1 MAQYI
6 REAQVLK
13 MSNKAAGLE
22 KFQAYAK
29 PRKIFLRENT
39 YGFYKVTH
47 ARKTSV
53 LEACRAAMVD
63 RNGQTVT
70 GWLLNLANKQR
81 VFKPDAAGYQVY
93 PVAV

>member
-6 REAQVLK
+6 KEQQALSL
-13 MSNKAAGLE
+13 SNKAAGLD
-22 KFQAYAK
+22 KFKAYAK
-29 PRKIFLRENT
+29 SRKIFLREDS
-39 YGFYKVTH
+39 YGLYKVTH

-70 GWLLNLANKQR
+70 GWLINLANRQR